1 MKKQHQGVRSTRVRD
16 KTEPHVPALPKMK
29 DIFIKVHNATKTMH
43 SNQTGCF
50 PATLSKGNKYIM
62 VLVEVD
68 RNFIDAEPM
77 KDKSE
82 GAMIKAYTT
91 LWLSLTS
98 SSTVKPLTHIPD
110 NEASE
115 E

>member
-1 MKKQHQGVRSTRVRD
+1 MKKQRQGVRSTRVRD

-29 DIFIKVHNATKTMH
+29 DIFIKVHNATKTMN
-43 SNQTGCF
+43 SNQTGHF
-50 PATLSKGNKYIM
+50 PVTSSKGNKYIM

-68 RNFIDAEPM
+68 GNFIDAEPM

-91 LWLSLTS
+91 LWLRLTS
-98 SSTVKPLTHIPD
+98 SGTVKPTTHILD
-110 NEASE
+110 NEA
-115 E
+115 